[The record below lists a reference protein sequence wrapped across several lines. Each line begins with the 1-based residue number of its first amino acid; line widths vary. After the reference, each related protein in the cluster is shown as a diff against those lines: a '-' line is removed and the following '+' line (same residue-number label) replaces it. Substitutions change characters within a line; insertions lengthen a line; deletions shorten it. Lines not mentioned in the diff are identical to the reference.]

1 MHKTLQL
8 DIVLVLQLDIVLVYA
23 LLKLGGHGGRV
34 CAGVSKANVDDTRS
48 SLVAFVV
55 CCLATIV

>member
-34 CAGVSKANVDDTRS
+34 CAGVSKANVEGTRS